1 MTMQS
6 IDHLTPLAKTLLI
19 TLKGRALDSAEKKPI
34 LSDDLAADLVR
45 RLDYDLDT
53 VKLTLGVP
61 AAIAIRSSMLD
72 RAVRNYIH
80 DHPDAVVV
88 ELGCGLETRMNR
100 LDPPETVDW
109 FDIDFPEVIE
119 LRKALL
125 PQRTNAHQIGI
136 SLLEPT
142 WTDTIPAA
150 RPTVLVAD
158 GVLGFLT
165 ESDNRQILTHITDHF
180 TGSGELVFNAYTKL
194 AARMNGRYTKV
205 VGMPADYRG
214 FGISEPRDVVALNP
228 GLTFVEEQ
236 FGDASPEAGQ
246 LNIGYR
252 LLAALFARWR
262 AQARRGVW
270 VVRYRF

>member
-1 MTMQS
+1 MTTQS

-19 TLKGRALDSAEKKPI
+19 TLKGRALDSEGKKPI
-34 LSDDLAADLVR
+34 LGDALAAELVR

-72 RAVRNYIH
+72 RAVRSFIR
-80 DHPDAVVV
+80 DHPGAVVV
-88 ELGCGLETRMNR
+88 ELGCGLETRMSR
-100 LDPPETVDW
+100 LDPPDTVDW
-109 FDIDFPEVIE
+109 YDIDFPEVIE
-119 LRKALL
+119 LRKNLL
-125 PQRTNAHQIGI
+125 PQRANAHQIGI
-136 SLLEPT
+136 SLLDPH
-142 WTDTIPAA
+142 WTETIPAD

-165 ESDNRQILTHITDHF
+165 KSDNRRILTHITDYF
-180 TGSGELVFNAYTKL
+180 AGGELVFNAYTKL

-214 FGISEPRDVVALNP
+214 FGIDEPQDVVALNP
-228 GLTFVEEQ
+228 ELTFLEEQ

-252 LLAALFARWR
+252 ILAAWFARWR